1 MNNTLSEGKVS
12 INKIPGINSNLSR
25 DFGENK
31 VEGTS

>member
-1 MNNTLSEGKVS
+1 MNNTLYEGKVS